1 MNCLMIKLSDK
12 RKFLTN
18 KKNINHLVEFS
29 KTFNAELSIVR
40 TSHKNIKTLEQL
52 ADEICDTNKKQ
63 EDFAYEEVQKIIRKN
78 NRKIFDYIM
87 KTLRQKKSIDIEK
100 IMVKFKKEGVDEKN
114 IHSQINMAV
123 KHLKSI
129 GMNLEKTDKS
139 QYKIKPTEKPQ

>member
-1 MNCLMIKLSDK
+1 MIKLNDK

-18 KKNINHLVEFS
+18 KKNVNHLIEFS

-40 TSHKNIKTLEQL
+40 TSHKNVKTLEQL
-52 ADEICDTNKKQ
+52 AAEICDTNKKQ
-63 EDFAYEEVQKIIRKN
+63 DDFEYEEVQKIVKTN

-87 KTLRQKKSIDIEK
+87 RTLRQRKSIDINK

-123 KHLKSI
+123 RHLKSI
-129 GMNLEKTDKS
+129 GMNLEKTEQSK
-139 QYKIKPTEKPQ
+139 YKIKLNEKTQ